1 MSTPIPEPP
10 GLPFLGH
17 ANSLDNDT
25 PLLSYVLLAKK
36 YGEIFALNIAGHHV
50 TSVNSYELVNEV
62 SDEKRFKKPI
72 AGNLLQVRN
81 LVGDGLFTARQ
92 EEPNWKLAHRLLMPA
107 FGTIP
112 TMGMLED
119 MRDIC
124 DQLLLK
130 WERFGPSH
138 VIDPA
143 EDFTRLAFDTVAFC
157 SMSYRVNSFYS
168 QRPQPFVSAM
178 GDFLKECFARTKRPS
193 LVQALM
199 PGATNKYAEDQ
210 KVMHNLVDQIIAE
223 RKANPVDKNDLL
235 NTMLYQ
241 KDKETGQGLSDK
253 SISNNLLTFLIAG
266 HETTSG
272 TLSFIIYLLLHNPET
287 MRKLRAEVDTVI
299 GSRPLQKEDLN
310 KLPYLT
316 AVMRESMRLC
326 PPVPMRSTSAI
337 EDTTLAGGK
346 YAVKA
351 GATIIVQNYIAQR
364 DPKVW
369 GDDAEEFRPER
380 MLDGKFEALPPNA
393 WQPFGFGSLR
403 SCIGRPFAWQEITL
417 VMVSI
422 MQKFDLEL
430 ANPSYKLEFNQTLT
444 IKPKQLGIRARLRKD
459 KPLLT
464 TAPSAG
470 LVTTEA
476 GASQVTS
483 APSISSKIP
492 LYVLYG
498 SNTGTSETLA
508 QRFVQEAGAHGF
520 LPKIGTLNSM
530 TNFLPTDGPIVIVT
544 ASFEG
549 QPADNA
555 GQFVDWLTSL
565 KGNELKGTRFA
576 VFGCGNSDWVQTYQR
591 IPKLCNELLEKHGG
605 ARLLPFVGGDVSQ
618 GNFFGLFDKF
628 EADLW
633 TTLAKEYAVKASSS
647 EADTGFQV
655 TSVDSGTERSSKL
668 RQDDAGLGTVVEN
681 KVLTAPGHPT
691 KIHIEFQLPEG
702 QTYRAGD
709 YLAILP
715 RNPVRDIRRVLSFF
729 ALEEDHHVIVSS
741 VGPTSL
747 PVGQPVTLFEI
758 LRGYVELSQPA
769 TARDI
774 GILLDATTDDSVRS
788 ALENLKSNYEP
799 EVLAKRLSVLDILE
813 KYPTGIK
820 VTLTTFLRMMPSMRV
835 RQYSISS
842 SPLWN
847 PENVTLTISVL
858 EAPALSGNDKVFL
871 GVASTYM
878 AHLRPGD
885 RVQMTVRSSAAA
897 FHPPQDPTIPLV
909 MFCAGSGFAPMRGFI
924 QERALQKTSGR
935 EVGPI
940 LLFFGC
946 RLPKVDYLYGDAE
959 LKEWVELG
967 LLDVRPAFSQNLD
980 ASEGCKYVQ
989 DRLWHD
995 KQDVRKAYRDGAR
1008 FFTCGSG
1015 TMAKGVRAKMVDI
1028 VKDLS
1033 ESEIDRETAEASLD
1047 KMIKGRYA
1055 TDIFD

>member
-1 MSTPIPEPP
+1 MTTPIPEPP
-10 GLPFLGH
+10 ALPFLGH
-17 ANSLDNDT
+17 ATSLDNDT
-25 PLLSYVLLAKK
+25 PLLSFVLLAKK
-36 YGEIFALNIAGHHV
+36 YGEIYSLNLAGNHI

-62 SDEKRFKKPI
+62 SDDKRFKKPI
-72 AGNLLQVRN
+72 AGALLQVRN
-81 LVGDGLFTARQ
+81 LAGDGLFTARQ
-92 EEPNWKLAHRLLMPA
+92 EEPNWILAHRLLMPA

-112 TMGMLED
+112 IMNMLED
-119 MRDIC
+119 MRDIST
-124 DQLLLK
+124 QLLLK
-130 WERFGPSH
+130 WERFGPDH
-138 VIDPA
+138 IIDPA
-143 EDFTRLAFDTVAFC
+143 EDFTRLALDTIALC
-157 SMSYRVNSFYS
+157 SMSYRLNSFYS
-168 QRPQPFVSAM
+168 ESPQPFVSAM
-178 GDFLKECFARTKRPS
+178 GDFLKECFARMKRPS

-199 PGATNKYAEDQ
+199 PGATSKYAEDQ
-210 KVMHNLVDQIIAE
+210 RIMNDLVNKIISD
-223 RKANPVDKNDLL
+223 RKANPIDKNDLL
-235 NTMLYQ
+235 NTMLYAR
-241 KDKETGQGLSDK
+241 DKETGQGLSDDN
-253 SISNNLLTFLIAG
+253 ISKNLLTFLIAG
-266 HETTSG
+266 HETSSG
-272 TLSFIIYLLLHNPET
+272 MLSFIIYFLLRNPESL
-287 MRKLRAEVDTVI
+287 RKLRIEVDTVV
-299 GSRPLQKEDLN
+299 GARPLRTEDLS

-316 AVMRESMRLC
+316 AVMRETMRLC
-326 PPVPMRSTSAI
+326 PPAPARTTAAI
-337 EDTTLAGGK
+337 EDTTIGGGK
-346 YAVKA
+346 YALKA
-351 GATIIVQNYIAQR
+351 GATIVVQNYIAQR

-369 GDDAEEFRPER
+369 GEDAEEFRPER
-380 MLDGKFEALPPNA
+380 MMDGKFEALPPNA

-403 SCIGRPFAWQEITL
+403 SCIGRPFAWQEVIL
-417 VMVSI
+417 VIVSI

-430 ANPSYKLEFNQTLT
+430 ANPSYQLEFGQSLT
-444 IKPKQLGIRARLRKD
+444 IKPKHFGIRARLRKD

-464 TAPSAG
+464 TVPSAG
-470 LVTTEA
+470 LVTIET
-476 GASQVTS
+476 GAAKASS
-483 APSISSKIP
+483 PSSNSSKIP
-492 LYVLYG
+492 LHVFYG

-508 QRFVQEAGAHGF
+508 QRFVNEAGTHGF
-520 LPKIGTLNSM
+520 LPKIGTLNSA
-530 TNFLPTDGPIVIVT
+530 TSSLPTDGPIVIVT

-591 IPKLCNELLEKHGG
+591 IPKLCDEVLEKRGG

-788 ALENLKSNYEP
+788 ALENLKSNYES

-878 AHLRPGD
+878 AHLCPGD

-909 MFCAGSGFAPMRGFI
+909 MFCAGSGLAPMRGFI

-946 RLPKVDYLYGDAE
+946 RLPNVDYLYGDTE

-967 LLDVRPAFSQNLD
+967 LLDVRPAFSQKLD

-995 KQDVRKAYRDGAR
+995 RKDVQKAYKDGAR

-1015 TMAKGVRAKMVDI
+1015 LVAKGVRSKLVDI
-1028 VKDLS
+1028 VKDS
-1033 ESEIDRETAEASLD
+1033 SGSEIDRETAEANLD
-1047 KMIKGRYA
+1047 KIIKGRYA